1 MNKTWKRQVF
11 RHTAL
16 YTAILMFSHTGGGG
30 GAQAQTQ
37 TQTHKYAI
45 VMNGQ
50 NLPEVKWGQDYK
62 KLAQKSNE
70 RQFTHT
76 TNFHIKKNVTL
87 SFNNIDE
94 VVAEKKD
101 VVVFGTATYLPPY
114 GKVSGFDADKL
125 KKRGDALG
133 WIKTTKPGL
142 VGYSYEGVTCQN
154 NYNNASSGCPE
165 LIYKTQFSFGQ
176 QGLKK
181 KTTGGLDIAEDK
193 SRDNSPIYKLQDYPG
208 LGVSF
213 NLSSESLV
221 KSIKYN
227 KIISSFSE
235 GVTQQNGTQNQH
247 KDKNLVYTTGD
258 YQYKNK
264 YSSRYVGQNEHSA
277 IAFYL
282 NAKLHL
288 LDKKNIK
295 NIAQGK
301 TVNLGTL
308 KSYVEPTA
316 EWKNKRQNYFQ
327 GNWTFEDKG
336 TVSVKLKLPEVK
348 AGRCVNKNNPNPN
361 AKAPSPAL
369 TAPAL
374 WFGPVQNGKVQMY
387 SASVST
393 YPDSSSSQ
401 IFLQN
406 LSRKDDTS
414 KPGRYSLKPLS
425 TSEIKS
431 KEPNFTGRQTIIRLD
446 GRVQQIKLG
455 QSNNEVVGFN
465 GNSNNATFGIVSEGS
480 FMPDTSEWK
489 KVLLPWTVRVFA
501 DDSKFKE
508 FNKEEKDNK
517 PKYSQ
522 KYRSRDNGK
531 RERNLGDIV
540 NSPIVAVGGYLATS
554 ANDGMVHIFKK
565 GNGGDERNYS
575 LKLSYIPGTM
585 PRKDIENKDSTLA
598 KELRAFAE
606 KGYVG
611 DRYGVDGG
619 FVLRQVNLNGKDHV
633 FMFGAM
639 GFGGRGAYALDL
651 TKADGSDPTKA
662 SLFDVKDNG
671 NNGNNGNNRVE
682 LGYTVGTP
690 QIGKTHNGKYAAFLA
705 SGYAT
710 KKIDDPT
717 NKTALYV
724 YDLENNGNLI
734 KKIEVKDGKGGLS
747 SPTLVDKD
755 LDGTVDI
762 AYAGDRGG
770 KMYRFDLSGQSP
782 DQWTVR
788 PIFEGTKPITSA
800 PAISQLKDKRV
811 VIFGTGSD
819 LSEEDVDN
827 MEEQYIYG
835 IFDDDTATTG
845 TVNFSGSGG
854 GLLEQVLSRDN
865 DNKTLF
871 LTDYKRS
878 DGSGSKGWVVKLKDG
893 QRVTVK
899 PTVVLR
905 TAFVTIRKYN
915 DGGCGAETAILGI
928 NTADGGKL
936 TKKSARPIVPDA
948 NKDVAQY
955 SGHKQ
960 TTKGKS
966 IPIGCMQ
973 KGNEIVCPNGYVYD
987 KPVNV
992 RYLDEKKTDGFST
1005 TADGDAGGSGIDPA
1019 GKRSGKNNRCF
1030 SQKGVRTLLMNDL
1043 DSLDI
1048 TGPTCGMKRIS
1059 WREVFY

>member
-1 MNKTWKRQVF
+1 
-11 RHTAL
+11 
-16 YTAILMFSHTGGGG
+16 
-30 GAQAQTQ
+30 
-37 TQTHKYAI
+37 
-45 VMNGQ
+45 MNGQ
-50 NLPEVKWGQDYK
+50 GQAEVKWGRSYQSWNFTNKDRK
-62 KLAQKSNE
+62 RK
-70 RQFTHT
+70 FTHT
-76 TNFHIKKNVTL
+76 ASLRQIRKNVTL
-87 SFNNIDE
+87 SFDNTDE
-94 VVAEKKD
+94 VVAQKD
-101 VVVFGTATYLPPY
+101 GTVVFGAATYLPPY
-114 GKVSGFDADKL
+114 GKVSGFDTAKL
-125 KKRGDALG
+125 TERGKAVD
-133 WIKTTKPGL
+133 WIRTTHPGL

-154 NYNNASSGCPE
+154 NYNNASLGCPE

-181 KTTGGLDIAEDK
+181 KTNGRLDIDEDK

-221 KSIKYN
+221 KSVKYN

-235 GVTQQNGTQNQH
+235 DVTQQNGTQSHH

-258 YQYKNK
+258 YQYKNR
-264 YSSRYVGQNEHSA
+264 YSSRYVGQDEHSA
-277 IAFYL
+277 VAFYL

-308 KSYVEPTA
+308 KPYVEPTE
-316 EWKNKRQNYFQ
+316 EWKNKRGNYFQ

-336 TVSVKLKLPEVK
+336 EVSVTLKLPEVK
-348 AGRCVNKNNPNPN
+348 AGRCINANNPNPN

-374 WFGPVQNGKVQMY
+374 WFGPVQNGKMEMY

-393 YPDSSSSQ
+393 YPDSSSSR

-406 LSRKDDTS
+406 LKRKNDPN
-414 KPGRYSLKPLS
+414 KPGRYSLADLS
-425 TSEIKS
+425 ASDIQS
-431 KEPNFTGRQTIIRLD
+431 KEPTFTSRQTVIRLD
-446 GRVQQIKLG
+446 KGVHQIKLQG
-455 QSNNEVVGFN
+455 NEVTGFN

-480 FMPDTSEWK
+480 FMPDASEWK
-489 KVLLPWTVRVFA
+489 KVLLPWTVRGVNDGQFNT
-501 DDSKFKE
+501 
-508 FNKEEKDNK
+508 FNKEENNGK

-522 KYRSRDNGK
+522 KYRSRDSSK
-531 RERNLGDIV
+531 HERNLGDII
-540 NSPIVAVGGYLATS
+540 NSPIVAVGEYLATA

-565 GNGGDERNYS
+565 GNGDARNYS

-585 PRKDIENKDSTLA
+585 PRKDIESKESTLA

-619 FVLRQVNLNGKDHV
+619 FVLRQVNNLNGQDRV

-639 GFGGRGAYALDL
+639 GLGGRGAYALDL
-651 TKADGSDPTKA
+651 TKADGSDPTA
-662 SLFDVKDNG
+662 VSLFDVKNG
-671 NNGNNGNNRVE
+671 NNGKNSNNSNNSVQ

-710 KKIDDPT
+710 KTIDSTD

-724 YDLENNGNLI
+724 YDLESSGTLI
-734 KKIEVKDGKGGLS
+734 KKIDVPGGKGGLS

-770 KMYRFDLSGQSP
+770 NMYRFDLSGNNPNS
-782 DQWTVR
+782 WTVR
-788 PIFEGTKPITSA
+788 TIFEGNKPITSA

-819 LSEEDVDN
+819 LSEDDVLSTS
-827 MEEQYIYG
+827 EQYIYG
-835 IFDDDTATTG
+835 IFDDDTVANN
-845 TVNFSGSGG
+845 VNVKLSGLGG
-854 GLLEQVLSRDN
+854 GLLEQKLSEE
-865 DNKTLF
+865 NKTLF

-878 DGSGSKGWVVKLKDG
+878 DGSGDKGWVVKLEAG

-905 TAFVTIRKYN
+905 TAFVTIHKYTGN
-915 DGGCGAETAILGI
+915 DKCGAETAILGI

-936 TKKSARPIVPDA
+936 TKKSARPIVPEA
-948 NKDVAQY
+948 NTAVAQY
-955 SGHKQ
+955 SGHKK
-960 TTKGKS
+960 TSSGKS
-966 IPIGCMQ
+966 IPIGCME
-973 KGNEIVCPNGYVYD
+973 KNGGTVCPNGYVYD

-1019 GKRSGKNNRCF
+1019 GKRAGKNNRCF

-1048 TGPTCGMKRIS
+1048 TGPMCGMKRIS
-1059 WREVFY
+1059 WREIFY